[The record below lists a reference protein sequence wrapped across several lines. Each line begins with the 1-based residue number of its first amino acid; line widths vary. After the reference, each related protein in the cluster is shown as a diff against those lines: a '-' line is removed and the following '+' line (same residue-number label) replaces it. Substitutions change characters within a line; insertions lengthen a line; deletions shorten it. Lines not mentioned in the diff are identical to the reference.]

1 MPEGL
6 LAKKVAIV
14 SGVGPGVGEAI
25 ASVLAAQG
33 AAVVVAARDG
43 NRLESVKA
51 RIEAA
56 GGRALA
62 VPTDVTDSEQVAGL
76 VAATVA
82 AFGRVDV
89 LVSNAVAYAP
99 YEPIETSPVAQWRPV
114 FEVNL
119 LGTIGLCQAGIP
131 AMRAGGG
138 GSIVVINSQVAR
150 THYAGMKPQG
160 AYAASKGALLVA
172 AMHLAGEVGVHG
184 IRVNTVVPGWIW
196 GPRVQER
203 FEREARER
211 GVTAAAVYA
220 ETAERMALRRLPR
233 PEDIANA
240 VLFFASD
247 LSGAVTGQSLD
258 VNGGEYFH

>member
-1 MPEGL
+1 LAERLLEGR
-6 LAKKVAIV
+6 VAIV

-25 ASVLAAQG
+25 AETLAAHG
-33 AAVVVAARDG
+33 AAVALAARSGD
-43 NRLESVKA
+43 RLEAVKG

-62 VPTDVTDSEQVAGL
+62 HPTDVTDAGQVAAL
-76 VAATVA
+76 VAATTE
-82 AFGRVDV
+82 AFGRLDV

-99 YEPIETSPVAQWRPV
+99 YHRIEESPVEEWRPV
-114 FEVNL
+114 LEVNL
-119 LGTIGLCQAGIP
+119 LGTITACQTAIP
-131 AMRAGGG
+131 AMRASGG
-138 GSIVVINSQVAR
+138 GSIVVVSSQVAR

-160 AYAASKGALLVA
+160 AYAASKGALLVT
-172 AMHLAGEVGVHG
+172 AMHLAGEVGVDG
-184 IRVNTVVPGWIW
+184 IRVNSVVPGWIW

-211 GVTAAAVYA
+211 GVSADAVYA
-220 ETAERMALRRLPR
+220 EMAERMALHRLPR